1 MLPYSFI
8 PDVLTEDLRPQ
19 AAALLGHPLWRAVQ
33 SGTATRAHLRTFAL
47 QDAWL
52 VGHSRQLEALLLAHA
67 PDERARTALLGKWTA
82 KQNFSGPEDP
92 GHLLHF
98 GRAFGLTEAEFAAAE
113 PLPGCAALTMNF
125 YYALAHDGFLGLLA
139 SVAASESVFIA
150 ICDLAGPAL
159 VREYGLT
166 PEQVAFFPL
175 HDGLKAGVDGGEA
188 ALLRELALTPQARET
203 VTRTVRRTYACEK
216 LFYDTVYAV
225 TGPE

>member
-1 MLPYSFI
+1 MLPYSFV
-8 PDVLTEDLRPQ
+8 PEVLTEDLRPQ
-19 AAALLGHPLWRAVQ
+19 AADLLGHPLWRAVQ
-33 SGTATRAHLRTFAL
+33 SGEATPAQLRTFAL

-67 PDERARTALLGKWTA
+67 PGEQARTALLRKWAA
-82 KQNFSGPEDP
+82 KQAFAAQEDP

-98 GRAFGLTEAEFAAAE
+98 GRAFGLSEQDFAAVE

-159 VREYGLT
+159 VREYGLS

-188 ALLRELALTPQARET
+188 ALLRELATTPQAREV
-203 VTRTVRRTYACEK
+203 VTRTVKRTYACER
-216 LFYDTVYAV
+216 LFYDTVYAAS
-225 TGPE
+225 GQG